1 MATSVPKGNPQKFLP
16 LQSTHPAHAGCK
28 PQGAHENIRIC
39 QIVAFSPSLPP
50 ITFSKVRQ
58 RQRDGSEAARDP
70 TTAYTAPTAEI
81 ATMDVTVL
89 RDRIQATLDPNA
101 AIRQQAEL
109 DLKHAEEQSGFTDGL
124 LNILEGEQ
132 DAAIRLSTVVY
143 LKNRISKGWSPAEEY
158 SQAKPIPEDE
168 KTSFRNRLVP
178 ILVASPPQVRI
189 QLIPTLQKI
198 LAYDFPG
205 KWPDFLDITIQLLNA
220 GDIASVFA
228 GVQCLLA
235 ICKIYRF
242 KSGENRADFDK
253 IVGMSFPQLLNIGN
267 SLANETSLEAGEILR
282 TVLKVYKHAIY
293 ANTPQFDLP
302 ASLREQE
309 TMVGWCTLFLTVVGK
324 EPPETSL
331 PEDLDERETNHW
343 WKAKKWSYANLNRL
357 YVRYGNPSA
366 LGKNNEVDYTEV
378 AKNFIANF
386 APKILEIYL
395 QQVEK
400 WVGKQVWLSKASLYY
415 TLNFLDEC
423 IKPKSM
429 WTLLKPHTDNLI
441 SHLIFPVLCQS
452 DEDIE
457 LFEEEPQE
465 YLHRKLNFYE
475 DVTAPDVAAT
485 NFLVTLTKSR
495 RKQTFSVL
503 NFVNEMVN
511 RYEAAPDNEKNPR
524 EKEGALRMI
533 GTLSGVILGKK
544 SPVADQVEY
553 FFVRHVFPEFR
564 SAHGFLRAR
573 ACDSLEKFEQLDFK
587 DPNNLIIIYRNILES
602 MADPTLP
609 VRVAAALA
617 LQPLIRHDVIRTNMK
632 QNIPQVMQQLLK
644 LANEVDVDALAN
656 VMEDFVEVFAPELTP
671 FAVALSEQ
679 LRDTYLRIVRELVSR
694 NQEKGEDSEYGD
706 FLDEKSITALG
717 VLQTI
722 GTLILTLES
731 TPDVLLHLETI
742 LMPVITITLE
752 NKLYDLYNEVFEII
766 DSCTFAAKSISP
778 TMWQA
783 FELIHRTFKAG
794 AELYLEDMLPA
805 LENFVNYGTQTL
817 IQNRPYLDAIVDMV
831 RTIFKDD
838 KVGGVDRICGCKLA
852 EIIMLNMRGHVDDYV
867 PEFISLTMQVLTNEE
882 PKVKSLKIHLM
893 EVVINSI
900 YYNPALALH
909 VLESNGWT
917 NKFFS
922 LWFSSIDNFSRVH
935 DKKLCISAICALLTL
950 QAESVPVSVQ
960 QGWPRLLQGVVRL
973 FQTLPAAL
981 KNREEAKR
989 EDNFDF
995 ANEYEEEED
1004 EEWEQEADWNAE
1016 AEEPEDVKDESAAYL
1031 EFLNEEAQKFSSV
1044 DDEDDDELEE
1054 ESLLET
1060 PLDKV
1065 EPYSMF
1071 KHALLRLQQEQ
1082 PALYE
1087 NLTKNLNPEEQQ
1099 VVQGAVHQADVI
1111 AQAQVQAQQAVA
1123 NGGVPPQL

>member
-1 MATSVPKGNPQKFLP
+1 
-16 LQSTHPAHAGCK
+16 
-28 PQGAHENIRIC
+28 
-39 QIVAFSPSLPP
+39 
-50 ITFSKVRQ
+50 
-58 RQRDGSEAARDP
+58 
-70 TTAYTAPTAEI
+70 
-81 ATMDVTVL
+81 MDVAGL

-109 DLKHAEEQSGFTDGL
+109 DLKYAEEKPGFTDAL
-124 LNILEGEQ
+124 LNILEAEQ
-132 DAAIRLSTVVY
+132 ENGVRISTVVY

-158 SQAKPIPEDE
+158 STAKPIPEDE

-178 ILVASPPQVRI
+178 VLVASQPSVRI

-198 LAYDFPG
+198 LAFDFPQR
-205 KWPDFLDITIQLLNA
+205 WPNFLDITISLLNA
-220 GDIASVFA
+220 QDVSSVFA

-242 KSGENRADFDK
+242 KAGENRTDFDK
-253 IVGMSFPQLLNIGN
+253 IVAMSFPQLLNIGN
-267 SLANETSLEAGEILR
+267 SLVNETSLEAGEILR

-293 ANTPQFDLP
+293 FDLP
-302 ASLREQE
+302 AALREQSA
-309 TMVGWCTLFLTVVGK
+309 MVGWCTLFLNVVSK
-324 EPPETSL
+324 DPPECSL
-331 PEDLDERETNHW
+331 SEDLDEREINHW

-357 YVRYGNPSA
+357 FVRYGNPGA
-366 LGKNNEVDYTEV
+366 LGKNNDVDYSEV
-378 AKNFIANF
+378 AKYFIANF
-386 APKILEIYL
+386 APEILKVYL
-395 QQVEK
+395 AQVEK
-400 WVGKQVWLSKASLYY
+400 WVGKQLWLSKASLFY

-423 IKPKSM
+423 IKPKST
-429 WTLLKPHTDNLI
+429 WNLLQPHTDNLVA
-441 SHLIFPVLCQS
+441 HLVFPVLCQT
-452 DEDIE
+452 DDDIE
-457 LFEEEPQE
+457 LFETEPQE

-475 DVTAPDVAAT
+475 EVTAPDVAAT

-495 RKQTFSVL
+495 RKQTYSIL
-503 NFVNEMVN
+503 NFINEMVN

-564 SAHGFLRAR
+564 SPHGFLRAR
-573 ACDSLEKFEQLDFK
+573 ACDTLEKFEQLDFQ

-609 VRVAAALA
+609 VRVAASLA
-617 LQPLIRHDVIRTNMK
+617 LQPLIRHDIIRTNMK

-679 LRDTYLRIVRELVSR
+679 LRDTYLRIVGELLSR
-694 NQEKGEDSEYGD
+694 NQEKGDESEYGD

-766 DSCTFAAKSISP
+766 DSCTFAAKHISG

-805 LENFVNYGTQTL
+805 LENFVNYGTQNL
-817 IQNRPYLDAIVDMV
+817 IQNRAYLDAIIDMV
-831 RTIFKDD
+831 RTIFKDE

-867 PEFISLTMQVLTNEE
+867 PELISLTMTVLSNDD
-882 PKVKSLKIHLM
+882 PKVKALRIHLM
-893 EVVINSI
+893 EVVINAI
-900 YYNPALALH
+900 YYNPVLALH

-922 LWFSSIDNFSRVH
+922 LWFSSIDNFTRVH

-950 QAESVPVSVQ
+950 KGQDVPVSVQ
-960 QGWPRLLQGVVRL
+960 QGWPRLLQGIVRL

-981 KNREEAKR
+981 KNREEAKK

-995 ANEYEEEED
+995 SNEYDDED
-1004 EEWEQEADWNAE
+1004 DDEWEQETDWNNE
-1016 AEEPEDVKDESAAYL
+1016 GDEGDDVKDESAAYL
-1031 EFLNEEAQKFSSV
+1031 EFLNEEAQKFTAV
-1044 DDEDDDELEE
+1044 DDDDDDELEE

-1060 PLDKV
+1060 PLDKI
-1065 EPYSMF
+1065 EPYGMF
-1071 KHALLRLQQEQ
+1071 KHALFRLQQEQ

-1099 VVQGAVHQADVI
+1099 IVQAAVHQADVI
-1111 AQAQVQAQQAVA
+1111 AQATAAAHAQIASAQSV
-1123 NGGVPPQL
+1123 NGNPLPGQQ